1 MIQKKRANLK
11 DQSSLTLEQK
21 YVQNARKSSL
31 AWIINAHEMG
41 ENRLFLFTF
50 PYFVN
55 TDEKVKYITFPNTSP
70 NTFDKQMF
78 EEQVFNNFIIE

>member
-11 DQSSLTLEQK
+11 DQSSLALEQK
-21 YVQNARKSSL
+21 YVQDARKSSL
-31 AWIINAHEMG
+31 MWIINTHEME
-41 ENRLFLFTF
+41 ENILLLFTF
-50 PYFVN
+50 PYFVG